1 MATFDKPGD
10 AMLTPDGKSIVLATG
25 PARVKQ
31 RLKVGIQTILGS
43 YRYNTNAGLPWF
55 EWFDQG
61 MRAPIEVELRKFFNS
76 FPEILRVNSLSLTV
90 DRNTRMLFVSYAL
103 QLKDGSEITST
114 TPIATITK

>member
-61 MRAPIEVELRKFFNS
+61 MRAPIEVELRRFFNS
-76 FPEILRVNSLSLTV
+76 FTKVWVFLPRHSACDL
-90 DRNTRMLFVSYAL
+90 A
-103 QLKDGSEITST
+103 
-114 TPIATITK
+114 ATKPFRFQ